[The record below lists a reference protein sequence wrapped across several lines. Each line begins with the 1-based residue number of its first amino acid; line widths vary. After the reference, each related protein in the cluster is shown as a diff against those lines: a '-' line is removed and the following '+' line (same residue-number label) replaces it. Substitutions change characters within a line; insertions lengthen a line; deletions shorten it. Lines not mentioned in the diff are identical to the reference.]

1 MRTIKKLILF
11 IALIAAINKVGAQN
25 TGANNIVIE
34 GTADAK
40 YNGEY
45 VHIYNNVLKEKHD
58 STIIA
63 NGKFSFT
70 RPFKEP
76 TRYMFYSG
84 FEIRTK
90 HGYSPFGILVDHPSV
105 IHLAADMDNFTNSK
119 ITGSAAQDVYDSFNA
134 KSKPLQTAMMDKL
147 YAKYGKAY
155 VDSDKVDTST
165 QKYKSMIKDYYAF
178 MADNKKESNKVAES
192 IIRQNPSSFASVM
205 LLDNICRD
213 LTLAELEQ
221 LYSSLSPKF
230 KKGFFSQSIEDNI
243 SGRKQSAIGNTVNDF
258 TLNDPKNNPMKFS
271 SLKGKYVLI
280 DFWGSWCGPCHTAFP
295 RLKELYGKYHDKGFE
310 ILGIATESNTDAWTK
325 DIVKSE
331 LPWLQMVDDKTNNVS
346 QKQFAVTE
354 YPTTILIGP
363 DGRIIGRFAY
373 NEEDQRDQ
381 KVAAIFKN

>member
-1 MRTIKKLILF
+1 
-11 IALIAAINKVGAQN
+11 
-25 TGANNIVIE
+25 
-34 GTADAK
+34 
-40 YNGEY
+40 
-45 VHIYNNVLKEKHD
+45 
-58 STIIA
+58 
-63 NGKFSFT
+63 
-70 RPFKEP
+70 
-76 TRYMFYSG
+76 MFYSS

-147 YAKYGKAY
+147 YTKYGKAY

-165 QKYKSMIKDYYAF
+165 QKYKSLIKDYYAF
-178 MADNKKESNKVAES
+178 MADNKKEDNMIAES
-192 IIRQNPSSFASVM
+192 IIRKNPSSFASVM

-221 LYSSLSPKF
+221 LYGSLLPKF
-230 KKGFFSQSIEDNI
+230 KKGFFAQSIEDNI
-243 SGRKQSAIGNTVNDF
+243 SGRKQSAIGSTVNDF

-280 DFWGSWCGPCHTAFP
+280 DFWGSWCGPCHIAFP
-295 RLKELYGKYHDKGFE
+295 RLKELYSKYHDKGFE

-331 LPWLQMVDDKTNNVS
+331 LPWLQVVDDKTNNVS
-346 QKQFAVTE
+346 QKQFAITE
-354 YPTTILIGP
+354 YPTTILIDP
-363 DGRIIGRFAY
+363 DGKIIGRFAY

-381 KVAAIFKN
+381 KVASIFKN

>member
-1 MRTIKKLILF
+1 MKKIILF
-11 IALIAAINKVGAQN
+11 IALIAAVNKVTAQ
-25 TGANNIVIE
+25 TGGANNIVIE
-34 GTADAK
+34 GTADVK

-70 RPFKEP
+70 RPFKEA
-76 TRYMFYSG
+76 TRYMFYSS

-90 HGYSPFGILVDHPSV
+90 HGYSPFGIIVDHPSTV
-105 IHLAADMDNFTNSK
+105 HLAADMGNFTKSK
-119 ITGSAAQDVYDSFNA
+119 ITGSAAQDVYDSYTA
-134 KSKPLQTAMMDKL
+134 KTKPLETAMMDKL

-155 VDSDKVDTST
+155 VDSDNVDTST
-165 QKYKSMIKDYYAF
+165 VKFKSLMKDYYA
-178 MADNKKESNKVAES
+178 ASANNAKESNKIAES
-192 IIRQNPSSFASVM
+192 VIRQNPSSFASVL

-213 LTLAELEQ
+213 LTLPELEQ
-221 LYSSLSPKF
+221 LYGSLSSKY
-230 KKGFFSQSIEDNI
+230 KKGYFAQAIEDNI
-243 SGRKQSAIGNTVNDF
+243 SGRKKSAIGSTVEDF
-258 TLNDPKNNPMKFS
+258 TLNDPKNNPIKFS

-280 DFWGSWCGPCHTAFP
+280 DFWGSWCGPCHKAFP

-310 ILGIATESNTDAWTK
+310 ILGIATESNNDAWTK

-331 LPWLQMVDDKTNNVS
+331 LPWLQMVDDKASNVS

-354 YPTTILIGP
+354 YPTTVLIDP
-363 DGRIIGRFAY
+363 DGKIIGRFAY

-381 KVAAIFKN
+381 KVASIFNK

>member
-1 MRTIKKLILF
+1 MKKLILF
-11 IALIAAINKVGAQN
+11 IALVVAINKVSAQN

-63 NGKFSFT
+63 NGKFSFI

-76 TRYMFYSG
+76 TRYMFYSS

-105 IHLAADMDNFTNSK
+105 IHLAADMGNFTNSK

-147 YAKYGKAY
+147 YVKYGKAY

-178 MADNKKESNKVAES
+178 MADNKKESNKIAES

-221 LYSSLSPKF
+221 LYGSLSPKF
-230 KKGFFSQSIEDNI
+230 KKGFFAQSIEDNI
-243 SGRKQSAIGNTVNDF
+243 SGRKQSAIGSTVNDF

-280 DFWGSWCGPCHTAFP
+280 DFWGSWCGPCHQAFP
-295 RLKELYGKYHDKGFE
+295 RLKELYSKYHDKGFE
-310 ILGIATESNTDAWTK
+310 ILGIATESNNDAWTK

-331 LPWLQMVDDKTNNVS
+331 LPWLQMVDDKANNVS

-354 YPTTILIGP
+354 YPTTLLIDP

-381 KVAAIFKN
+381 KVASIFKK